1 MLSRSNGLARAQNK
15 EIQIDGVHCSRCLS
29 RYYRHDKGN
38 FTTTIQSRTNEK
50 KNNINVLPF
59 SRVGKS
65 KSCCF
70 ICKHKNIDLVTVPAK
85 PRVTLFC
92 SMAFLYRWASFF
104 FFCKHHLFNCLNSH
118 ILKHYIIVLAVS
130 VNKICLLTCSCLLR
144 CKSLKIIIGGFFMD
158 FIVPLENFS
167 LIWRRHHCRW
177 RAASFDLCSALMAIE
192 QWGFFNV
199 PHLLRHGLTVYCGH
213 LRGLKLIT

>member
-1 MLSRSNGLARAQNK
+1 MLSSSNGLVRAQNK

-65 KSCCF
+65 KSCF

-92 SMAFLYRWASFF
+92 CMAFSYRWAS
-104 FFCKHHLFNCLNSH
+104 FFCKHHLFNCSNSH

-130 VNKICLLTCSCLLR
+130 VNKICPLTCSCLLR
-144 CKSLKIIIGGFFMD
+144 CKSIKIIVGFFGVFYGVYRPTREFFTHMETS
-158 FIVPLENFS
+158 PLPVKGCKF
-167 LIWRRHHCRW
+167 
-177 RAASFDLCSALMAIE
+177 
-192 QWGFFNV
+192 
-199 PHLLRHGLTVYCGH
+199 
-213 LRGLKLIT
+213 